1 MNSTALALVIAGAL
15 LHALWNL
22 FAKKAS
28 GGLTF
33 VWLFGMVSIIVALPF
48 GLYSW
53 VWNARQLTPLAWVA
67 IVGSAL
73 VHVAY
78 SLVLQ
83 KGYREADFSV
93 VYPLARGTGPL
104 FAVGGAIL
112 VLGEAPSLLG
122 WLGIFAILA
131 GILLVSGAARSF
143 ATSTRMLRSGL
154 KWGTLTGLSIAAYTL
169 IDGWAVKVLGISPVL
184 YYVLGLALRT
194 AILAPRALRD
204 RQGLLFQ
211 WRANAR
217 YIVAVGVLSPLAYT
231 LVLFAMTM
239 APLSYIA
246 PVREL
251 SMLVGVL
258 FGAKLLR
265 EALVPSRLFGM
276 ACMVAGVV
284 TLARAQ

>member
-1 MNSTALALVIAGAL
+1 MNSAALNLVIFGAL

-28 GGLTF
+28 GGLPF
-33 VWLFGMVSIIVALPF
+33 VWLFGVVSLVVALPF
-48 GLYSW
+48 GLFSW
-53 VWNARQLTPLAWVA
+53 FSNAQQLTAQAWIA

-83 KGYREADFSV
+83 KGYRESDFSV

-104 FAVGGAIL
+104 FAVIGAIV

-122 WLGIFAILA
+122 WVGIFAILA
-131 GILLVSGAARSF
+131 GILLISGTTQRL
-143 ATSTRMLRSGL
+143 ATSSSKVRSGL
-154 KWGTLTGLSIAAYTL
+154 TWGTLTGLSIAAYTL

-184 YYVLGLALRT
+184 YYLIGLALRT
-194 AILAPRALRD
+194 AILALQALRNPP
-204 RQGLLFQ
+204 GLLSQ
-211 WRANAR
+211 WRVNAR

-239 APLSYIA
+239 APLSYVA

-265 EALVPSRLFGM
+265 ESFIPSRVIGT
-276 ACMVAGVV
+276 ACMVAGVIA
-284 TLARAQ
+284 LARAQ